1 MIYKHLGISV
11 PKRIHLYE
19 HGGKLQGY
27 PCHDS
32 DLSEQC
38 DLSAPCHREKK
49 QCEDFNFGSPC
60 RKNCRCT
67 KVGVLS
73 LAVSC
78 QAVFRETV
86 APLYA
91 TTTFILP
98 KWALHVFNRVL
109 SSIKWITIEHTLSLV
124 QKLELQL
131 GYGNGEYSKAKNQAK
146 HETLESVRRYAIT
159 LTDLSV
165 TFKVKSEFKGDIDAE
180 SLYTLQQIRGLE
192 NFKLTIED
200 LGSAYVGH
208 MQTVLER
215 FVKLARD
222 DKDYASLDKA
232 EKKMLESEG
241 KFAAG
246 LKRKIWAL
254 MDN

>member
-1 MIYKHLGISV
+1 
-11 PKRIHLYE
+11 LYE

-27 PCHDS
+27 PCHES
-32 DLSEQC
+32 DLSERC

-49 QCEDFNFGSPC
+49 QCADISGLQAC

-73 LAVSC
+73 MIVSC
-78 QAVFRETV
+78 QAVFLETLE
-86 APLYA
+86 PLYA
-91 TTTFILP
+91 TSTFIIP
-98 KWALHVFNRVL
+98 QWALHVFNRGPAMN
-109 SSIKWITIEHTLSLV
+109 KWLTIERTFSRV
-124 QKLELQL
+124 QKLELEL
-131 GYGNGEYSKAKNQAK
+131 GYGYGEYSKAKNQAK
-146 HETLESVRRYAIT
+146 HDTLEAVRRYSVA

-165 TFKVKSEFKGDIDAE
+165 TFKYQPRFNRDIDAE

-192 NFKLTIED
+192 EFKLTVRGMGPVYE
-200 LGSAYVGH
+200 GH
-208 MQTVLER
+208 MQTVLEK

-222 DKDYASLDKA
+222 DTEYASLDKA

-246 LKRKIWAL
+246 LERKIQAL
-254 MDN
+254 Y